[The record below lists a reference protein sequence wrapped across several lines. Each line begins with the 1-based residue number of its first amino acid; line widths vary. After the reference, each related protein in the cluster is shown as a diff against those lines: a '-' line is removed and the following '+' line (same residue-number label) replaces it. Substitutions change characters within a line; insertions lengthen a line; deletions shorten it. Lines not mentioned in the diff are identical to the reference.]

1 MKRLYKNFKNK
12 ISNKKGASNL
22 EVIIIMAV
30 ALVIGGALFLL
41 GNTLRQAA
49 STANQHSQGMA
60 TAINGANFNTLKN

>member
-30 ALVIGGALFLL
+30 ALVIGGALFLIL
-41 GNTLRQAA
+41 ALL
-49 STANQHSQGMA
+49 
-60 TAINGANFNTLKN
+60 INFFA